1 MTNEERESMK
11 HRLENGIS
19 MMLDK
24 AEKIGS
30 EKAKWN
36 IDELGKMADVQKDL
50 TKAFKCLVSVEVMMS
65 EHSVESF

>member
-19 MMLDK
+19 MALDK
-24 AEKIGS
+24 AEKIGT

-36 IDELGKMADVQKDL
+36 IDELGKMADIQKDL
-50 TKAFKCLVSVEVMMS
+50 TKAFKCLISVEVMMS